1 MLALDV
7 PSGLHADTGAVLGAA
22 VRATAT
28 ITFVGLKPGFWLG
41 EGPQYTGS
49 LACDDLEVPPVA
61 FAGASCALR
70 LIGPALTRSMLPP
83 RSRLTHKG
91 TAGRVVIVGGGPGM
105 PGAVRLAAE
114 AALRAGAG
122 LVTVLTH
129 PAHASALV
137 IARPEVICHGIEDAA
152 QARPHLDAAD
162 VVALGPGLG
171 QSGWARG
178 LYTAVVARAG
188 LRVLDADALNLL
200 AQAPQRADDWILTP
214 HPGEAARL
222 LGRSTADIQQD
233 RREAVLELAAR
244 YGGVAVLKGAGSLV
258 AREGRSPWVC
268 NAGNPGMASAGMGDV
283 LTGVIAGVL
292 AQCRDLELAAA
303 VGVDLHARA
312 GDRAARAGER
322 GLLAS
327 DLLAEL
333 RVGANP

>member
-1 MLALDV
+1 
-7 PSGLHADTGAVLGAA
+7 
-22 VRATAT
+22 
-28 ITFVGLKPGFWLG
+28 
-41 EGPQYTGS
+41 
-49 LACDDLEVPPVA
+49 
-61 FAGASCALR
+61 
-70 LIGPALTRSMLPP
+70 
-83 RSRLTHKG
+83 
-91 TAGRVVIVGGGPGM
+91 
-105 PGAVRLAAE
+105 
-114 AALRAGAG
+114 
-122 LVTVLTH
+122 
-129 PAHASALV
+129 
-137 IARPEVICHGIEDAA
+137 
-152 QARPHLDAAD
+152 